1 MNERNMNNRTRKP
14 ALTKGEEEVMQ
25 ALWQIGSGCVND
37 IIARMKKPA
46 PKYTTVAT
54 FIKILEDKGY
64 VAHEVAGKSH
74 RYFPLVEREA
84 YARSAARSLLD
95 SYFDGSLVRMVSCFP
110 QKRRSRCARW
120 SRSSNCSTTSN
131 CGSHERAPHLP
142 G

>member
-1 MNERNMNNRTRKP
+1 MNERNMNDRTRKP

-95 SYFDGSLVRMVSCFP
+95 SYFDGSLVRMVSCFSAEEEVSVREMEQIIELLDDIKLRQP
-110 QKRRSRCARW
+110 
-120 SRSSNCSTTSN
+120 
-131 CGSHERAPHLP
+131 
-142 G
+142 